1 MKTLAISVKARPQ
14 VGKSSTR
21 ALRNQGNVPCVL
33 YGGEKQVT
41 FYAHENDFR
50 KLVYTPDTFLVE
62 LDIEGSKTKAVMQD
76 IQFHPVTDK
85 ILHIDFL
92 EVFDNKPV
100 TVSLPVILQGIALG
114 VRNGGN
120 LLFRRPKII
129 TKGLISNLPDS
140 ISINVEDLAIGMF
153 IYIKDISIDGC
164 EFLAPPN
171 SVVVGVKTARTAILE
186 TVDNEE
192 DEESSEE
199 SESSSSNEEGK
210 ERGRWFREQRVLILN
225 EIFDSGSWQSWGT
238 IYV

>member
-50 KLVYTPDTFLVE
+50 KLVYTPDTFVVE

-186 TVDNEE
+186 TVDNED
-192 DEESSEE
+192 DEGSTEE
-199 SESSSSNEEGK
+199 SETSSSNEDEKKEGDTSENK
-210 ERGRWFREQRVLILN
+210 E
-225 EIFDSGSWQSWGT
+225 S
-238 IYV
+238 